1 MTALDAN
8 FIGFLC
14 RDPPN
19 GSQVGIA
26 KLIENI
32 DATSPTDPYAKQDQS
47 EMKIK
52 LQAECN
58 QILRIIAEHFQ
69 MHNIKVDKMIAQ
81 SMRQTLV
88 G

>member
-1 MTALDAN
+1 M
-8 FIGFLC
+8 
-14 RDPPN
+14 
-19 GSQVGIA
+19 GIA

-52 LQAECN
+52 LQAEKCN

-81 SMRQTLV
+81 SMR
-88 G
+88 